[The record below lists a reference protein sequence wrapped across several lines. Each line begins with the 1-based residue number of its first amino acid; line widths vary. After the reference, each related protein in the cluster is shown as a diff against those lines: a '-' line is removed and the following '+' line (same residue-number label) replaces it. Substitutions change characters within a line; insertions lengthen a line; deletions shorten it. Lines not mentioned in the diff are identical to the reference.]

1 MMLRLSLATRITLIV
16 LVTLLVAWIGAIALF
31 YRSQAGAG
39 EHAWPT
45 PQQIAAL
52 VELAERTPTEQRPLV
67 YEAVSSSIL
76 NVGPA
81 AASDAAAGAGARPV
95 ADALKESYANVL
107 GDHPLIVTS
116 LPFSE
121 MGRRFPRFSGF
132 ATSALEF
139 RITLKDGTPLVIV
152 SRSPLPVTRFG
163 LPVGFGA
170 GLLGTLIAL
179 IALVIM
185 HRETRPLARLSAAV
199 DRMDLAGEPTFL
211 PPART
216 SAPEVQ
222 TLIAA
227 FNRLQDRLSRLL
239 RARMAMLGGIS
250 HDVRTL
256 ATRLRL
262 RVDHIPETAE
272 RERAIGDIDDII
284 RLLDDALLSSRAGAG
299 ELSEELVD
307 FGQIVQAE
315 VEDRKAAGAP
325 VDLRKAASAAGAAIL
340 GDRLALRRIVSN
352 LIDNAV
358 KYGRVAHLALATDAE
373 AILLTV
379 DDEGAGIP
387 AGLREELFEP
397 FVRLETSRN
406 RRTGGAGLGLAI
418 VRNLVEAQGG
428 SVTIGDGPTGGARFT
443 VKLPLF
449 RSQESRESAAA
460 TSSSPRS

>member
-1 MMLRLSLATRITLIV
+1 MLRLSLATRITLIV
-16 LVTLLVAWIGAIALF
+16 LVTLLVAWIGALALY

-39 EHAWPT
+39 ENARPS
-45 PQQIAAL
+45 PRQIAAL
-52 VELAERTPTEQRPLV
+52 VELAEQTPPAQRPLL

-76 NVGPA
+76 SA
-81 AASDAAAGAGARPV
+81 RSLAAAGAPPPEARPV
-95 ADALKESYANVL
+95 ATTLLDRYTAAL
-107 GDHPLIVTS
+107 GDRALVITT
-116 LPFSE
+116 LPVPGFSTL
-121 MGRRFPRFSGF
+121 
-132 ATSALEF
+132 ATRGLEF
-139 RITLKDGTPLVIV
+139 MIALKDGEILVLDAK
-152 SRSPLPVTRFG
+152 SPLPLTLFG

-179 IALVIM
+179 AALIVM

-199 DRMDLAGEPTFL
+199 DRMDLAGEPRFL
-211 PPART
+211 PQART
-216 SAPEVQ
+216 SAPEIQ

-250 HDVRTL
+250 HDVRTF

-262 RVDHIPETAE
+262 RVDHIPEGAE
-272 RERAIGDIDDII
+272 RERAIGDITDII

-307 FGQIVQAE
+307 FGEIVQAE

-325 VDLRKAASAAGAAIL
+325 VDLRKDSLSTGTTIL

-358 KYGRVAHLALATDAE
+358 KYGQAAHLSLE
-373 AILLTV
+373 ADPKMVLLTV

-387 AGLREELFEP
+387 AELREELFEP

-418 VRNLVEAQGG
+418 VRNLIEAQGG
-428 SVTIGDGPTGGARFT
+428 SVAIGDNPTGGARFT
-443 VKLPLF
+443 VTLPLF
-449 RSQESRESAAA
+449 RHQESDNEGAVAAL
-460 TSSSPRS
+460 

>member
-1 MMLRLSLATRITLIV
+1 MLRLSLATRITLIV
-16 LVTLLVAWIGAIALF
+16 LVTLLVAWIGALALF

-39 EHAWPT
+39 ENARPS
-45 PQQIAAL
+45 PGRIAAL
-52 VELAERTPTEQRPLV
+52 VELAEQTPPEQRPLF
-67 YEAVSSSIL
+67 YEAVSSSL
-76 NVGPA
+76 LSARPA
-81 AASDAAAGAGARPV
+81 AAAGSPPPDGRPV
-95 ADALKESYANVL
+95 AAALRDSYAVAL
-107 GDHPLIVTS
+107 GDRALVITS
-116 LPFSE
+116 LPL
-121 MGRRFPRFSGF
+121 SGLSSF
-132 ATSALEF
+132 ATRGLEF
-139 RITLKDGTPLVIV
+139 RIGLKDGETLVLDT
-152 SRSPLPVTRFG
+152 RSPLPFTVLG

-179 IALVIM
+179 AALIIL

-199 DRMDLAGEPTFL
+199 DRMDLGGEPSFL

-216 SAPEVQ
+216 SAPEIQ

-227 FNRLQDRLSRLL
+227 FNRLQERLSRLL

-250 HDVRTL
+250 HDVRTF

-262 RVDHIPETAE
+262 RVDHIPEGAE
-272 RERAIGDIDDII
+272 RERAIGDIADII

-307 FGQIVQAE
+307 FGRIVQAE

-325 VDLRKAASAAGAAIL
+325 VDLRAGAPAADAAIL

-358 KYGRVAHLALATDAE
+358 KYGRAAHLALTVE
-373 AILLTV
+373 PETVLLTV

-387 AGLREELFEP
+387 AARREELFEP

-418 VRNLVEAQGG
+418 VRDIVQAHGGRILLDSAPGQG
-428 SVTIGDGPTGGARFT
+428 TRFT
-443 VKLPLF
+443 LALP
-449 RSQESRESAAA
+449 RC
-460 TSSSPRS
+460 

>member
-1 MMLRLSLATRITLIV
+1 MLRLSLAARITLIV
-16 LVTLLVAWIGAIALF
+16 LVTLLAAWIGAIALF
-31 YRSQAGAG
+31 YRSQGGAG
-39 EHAWPT
+39 EHAWPS
-45 PQQIAAL
+45 PRQVAAL
-52 VELAERTPTEQRPLV
+52 VELVERTPAEQRPLV
-67 YEAVSSSIL
+67 YEAVSSSTL
-76 NVGPA
+76 TVGPSA
-81 AASDAAAGAGARPV
+81 DLGAAAGAGARPIEDTLRKRY
-95 ADALKESYANVL
+95 ADVL
-107 GDHPLIVTS
+107 GDRPLDITT

-121 MGRRFPRFSGF
+121 IGRRFPRLSGF
-132 ATSALEF
+132 ATNALQF
-139 RITLKDGTPLVIV
+139 RITLKDGDPLVIDA
-152 SRSPLPVTRFG
+152 RSPLPVTRFG

-199 DRMDLAGEPTFL
+199 DRMDLAGAPTFL
-211 PPART
+211 PPAHT

-262 RVDHIPETAE
+262 RVDHIPEAAE
-272 RERAIGDIDDII
+272 RERAVGDIDDII
-284 RLLDDALLSSRAGAG
+284 CLLDDALLSSRAGAG

-307 FGQIVQAE
+307 FGQTVQAE
-315 VEDRKAAGAP
+315 VEDRQATGAR
-325 VDLRKAASAAGAAIL
+325 VDLRSEKPAVVNATVL

-358 KYGRVAHLALATDAE
+358 KYGQAAHLALAADAE

-387 AGLREELFEP
+387 KERREELFEP

-428 SVTIGDGPTGGARFT
+428 SVAIGDAPAGGARFT
-443 VKLPLF
+443 VRLPLF
-449 RSQESRESAAA
+449 RHQESSAAA
-460 TSSSPRS
+460 P

>member
-1 MMLRLSLATRITLIV
+1 MLRLSLATRITLIV
-16 LVTLLVAWIGAIALF
+16 LVMLLVAWIGALALY

-39 EHAWPT
+39 ENARPLPH
-45 PQQIAAL
+45 QIAAL
-52 VELAERTPTEQRPLV
+52 VELAEQTPPDQRPLF

-76 NVGPA
+76 NVRSADTANLP
-81 AASDAAAGAGARPV
+81 SPEARPV
-95 ADALKESYANVL
+95 VAALHDSYAAAL
-107 GDHPLIVTS
+107 GDRAFVITTRPVTGS
-116 LPFSE
+116 
-121 MGRRFPRFSGF
+121 SGL
-132 ATSALEF
+132 ATRGLEF
-139 RITLKDGTPLVIV
+139 RVVLKDGETLVLDTK
-152 SRSPLPVTRFG
+152 SPLPLTVFG

-170 GLLGTLIAL
+170 GLIGTLIAL
-179 IALVIM
+179 AALIVM

-199 DRMDLAGEPTFL
+199 DRMDLAGEPSLL
-211 PPART
+211 PQART
-216 SAPEVQ
+216 SAPEIQ

-227 FNRLQDRLSRLL
+227 FNRLQERLSRLL

-250 HDVRTL
+250 HDVRTF

-262 RVDHIPETAE
+262 RVDHIPEGTE
-272 RERAIGDIDDII
+272 RERAIGDIDDIV

-307 FGQIVQAE
+307 FGRIVEAE

-325 VDLRKAASAAGAAIL
+325 VDLRMGAPAADAAIL

-358 KYGRVAHLALATDAE
+358 KYGQAAHLSLETDPE
-373 AILLTV
+373 AVLLTI
-379 DDEGAGIP
+379 DDEGPGIP
-387 AGLREELFEP
+387 AELREELFEP

-428 SVTIGDGPTGGARFT
+428 SVATGDAPAGGARFT
-443 VKLPLF
+443 VRLPLF
-449 RSQESRESAAA
+449 RHRESPDDGAAMPPD
-460 TSSSPRS
+460 SRS

>member
-1 MMLRLSLATRITLIV
+1 MLRLSLATRITLIV
-16 LVTLLVAWIGAIALF
+16 LVMLLVAWIGALALY

-39 EHAWPT
+39 ENARPLPH
-45 PQQIAAL
+45 QIAAL
-52 VELAERTPTEQRPLV
+52 VELAEQTPPDQRPLL

-76 NVGPA
+76 KVRSADTARPPSPEAGPVA
-81 AASDAAAGAGARPV
+81 AALRDSYIAA
-95 ADALKESYANVL
+95 L
-107 GDHPLIVTS
+107 GDRVFVITTRAVP
-116 LPFSE
+116 
-121 MGRRFPRFSGF
+121 GFSGL
-132 ATSALEF
+132 ATRGLEF
-139 RITLKDGTPLVIV
+139 RITLKDGAALVLDTK
-152 SRSPLPVTRFG
+152 SPLPLTVFG

-179 IALVIM
+179 ASLIVM

-199 DRMDLAGEPTFL
+199 DRMDLAGEPSFL
-211 PPART
+211 PQART
-216 SAPEVQ
+216 SAPEIQ

-250 HDVRTL
+250 HDVRTF

-262 RVDHIPETAE
+262 RVDHIPEGAE
-272 RERAIGDIDDII
+272 RERAIGDITDII

-307 FGQIVQAE
+307 FGQIVQVE
-315 VEDRKAAGAP
+315 IEDRKAAGAP
-325 VDLRKAASAAGAAIL
+325 VDLRNGLPAIGTTVL

-358 KYGRVAHLALATDAE
+358 KYGQAAHLSLEAE
-373 AILLTV
+373 PETVRVTV

-387 AGLREELFEP
+387 VELREELFEP

-428 SVTIGDGPTGGARFT
+428 SVAIVDSPGGGARFT
-443 VKLPLF
+443 VTLPLF
-449 RSQESRESAAA
+449 RHQESGNEGAVAAL
-460 TSSSPRS
+460 